1 MEAKTKNTKLNDDDL
16 FTIVGADY
24 QIHTPVLKKPNL
36 WYRLKGK
43 PIASIIILVLIIGGC
58 IFAEL
63 IMNHDASEF
72 YLEHLNEAPNS
83 EFFFGTDSMGR
94 DIFSLIWYGGRASI
108 IIGLL
113 SAAIITVI
121 GIVYGCIS
129 GVSGSFLDSVMMRI
143 TEVAGSIPSILLI
156 LLITGFFSS
165 NNVLTLSLV
174 IGITSWFNLARIVRS
189 EVRQIRN
196 QEYVLASRCMGA
208 RFGHI
213 MLRHLIPN
221 FVSAVMFVIISGIS
235 TSMTTESTLSF
246 LGLGLPVEVV
256 SWGSVLSLANRALLL
271 NTWWVIMIPGL
282 FLVITLLCITN
293 IGHYFRKEVNRRPS
307 NL

>member
-16 FTIVGADY
+16 FTIVGAGY

-36 WYRLKGK
+36 WHRLKGK

-108 IIGLL
+108 MIGLF

-129 GVSGSFLDSVMMRI
+129 GVSGSFLDSAMMRI

-156 LLITGFFSS
+156 LLITSFFSS
-165 NNVLTLSLV
+165 
-174 IGITSWFNLARIVRS
+174 NLARIVRS

-256 SWGSVLSLANRALLL
+256 SWGSMLSLANRALLL

>member
-1 MEAKTKNTKLNDDDL
+1 MEAKTKNTELKDDL
-16 FTIVGADY
+16 FTIVGAGY

-72 YLEHLNEAPNS
+72 YLEHLNEAPNN

-129 GVSGSFLDSVMMRI
+129 GVSGSFLDSAMMRI

-156 LLITGFFSS
+156 LLITSFFSS

-221 FVSAVMFVIISGIS
+221 FVSAIMFVIISGIS

-256 SWGSVLSLANRALLL
+256 SWGSMLSLANRALLL

>member
-1 MEAKTKNTKLNDDDL
+1 MEAKTKNTKLNDDM
-16 FTIVGADY
+16 FTIVGAGY

-113 SAAIITVI
+113 SAAIITV
-121 GIVYGCIS
+121 
-129 GVSGSFLDSVMMRI
+129 MRI

-156 LLITGFFSS
+156 LLITSFFSS

-256 SWGSVLSLANRALLL
+256 SWGSMLSLANRALLL

>member
-72 YLEHLNEAPNS
+72 YQEHLNEAPNS

-256 SWGSVLSLANRALLL
+256 SWGSMLSLANRALLL

>member
-1 MEAKTKNTKLNDDDL
+1 
-16 FTIVGADY
+16 
-24 QIHTPVLKKPNL
+24 
-36 WYRLKGK
+36 
-43 PIASIIILVLIIGGC
+43 
-58 IFAEL
+58 
-63 IMNHDASEF
+63 MNHDASEF

-129 GVSGSFLDSVMMRI
+129 GVSGSFLILQCVI

-156 LLITGFFSS
+156 LLITSFFFSS

-221 FVSAVMFVIISGIS
+221 FVSAVMFVII
-235 TSMTTESTLSF
+235 
-246 LGLGLPVEVV
+246 
-256 SWGSVLSLANRALLL
+256 WYQYQHDNRVHLE
-271 NTWWVIMIPGL
+271 L
-282 FLVITLLCITN
+282 FWDLVC
-293 IGHYFRKEVNRRPS
+293 R
-307 NL
+307 

>member
-1 MEAKTKNTKLNDDDL
+1 MVSTERQAHC
-16 FTIVGADY
+16 FY
-24 QIHTPVLKKPNL
+24 
-36 WYRLKGK
+36 
-43 PIASIIILVLIIGGC
+43 
-58 IFAEL
+58 
-63 IMNHDASEF
+63 

-256 SWGSVLSLANRALLL
+256 SWGSMLSLANRALLL

>member
-1 MEAKTKNTKLNDDDL
+1 
-16 FTIVGADY
+16 
-24 QIHTPVLKKPNL
+24 
-36 WYRLKGK
+36 
-43 PIASIIILVLIIGGC
+43 
-58 IFAEL
+58 
-63 IMNHDASEF
+63 
-72 YLEHLNEAPNS
+72 
-83 EFFFGTDSMGR
+83 
-94 DIFSLIWYGGRASI
+94 
-108 IIGLL
+108 
-113 SAAIITVI
+113 
-121 GIVYGCIS
+121 
-129 GVSGSFLDSVMMRI
+129 MMRV

-174 IGITSWFNLARIVRS
+174 IVITSWFNLARIVRS

-256 SWGSVLSLANRALLL
+256 SWGSMLSLANRALLL

>member
-72 YLEHLNEAPNS
+72 YLEHLNEAPNG

-256 SWGSVLSLANRALLL
+256 SWGSMLSLANRALLL

>member
-1 MEAKTKNTKLNDDDL
+1 
-16 FTIVGADY
+16 
-24 QIHTPVLKKPNL
+24 
-36 WYRLKGK
+36 
-43 PIASIIILVLIIGGC
+43 
-58 IFAEL
+58 
-63 IMNHDASEF
+63 
-72 YLEHLNEAPNS
+72 
-83 EFFFGTDSMGR
+83 MGR

-129 GVSGSFLDSVMMRI
+129 GVSGSFLDSAMMRI

-256 SWGSVLSLANRALLL
+256 SWGSMLSLANRALLL

>member
-246 LGLGLPVEVV
+246 FGTWFAGRGGILGQHALFGKSCIIAEYLVGDYDSGAISGYYFALYYEYWSLLP
-256 SWGSVLSLANRALLL
+256 
-271 NTWWVIMIPGL
+271 
-282 FLVITLLCITN
+282 
-293 IGHYFRKEVNRRPS
+293 
-307 NL
+307 

>member
-1 MEAKTKNTKLNDDDL
+1 MEAKTKTTKLNDDDL

-43 PIASIIILVLIIGGC
+43 PIVSIIILVLIIGGC

-129 GVSGSFLDSVMMRI
+129 GVSGSFLDSAMMRI

-156 LLITGFFSS
+156 LLITSFFSS

-174 IGITSWFNLARIVRS
+174 I
-189 EVRQIRN
+189 
-196 QEYVLASRCMGA
+196 
-208 RFGHI
+208 
-213 MLRHLIPN
+213 
-221 FVSAVMFVIISGIS
+221 
-235 TSMTTESTLSF
+235 
-246 LGLGLPVEVV
+246 
-256 SWGSVLSLANRALLL
+256 
-271 NTWWVIMIPGL
+271 
-282 FLVITLLCITN
+282 
-293 IGHYFRKEVNRRPS
+293 
-307 NL
+307 

>member
-1 MEAKTKNTKLNDDDL
+1 MKLRTVS
-16 FTIVGADY
+16 F
-24 QIHTPVLKKPNL
+24 
-36 WYRLKGK
+36 
-43 PIASIIILVLIIGGC
+43 S
-58 IFAEL
+58 
-63 IMNHDASEF
+63 
-72 YLEHLNEAPNS
+72 
-83 EFFFGTDSMGR
+83 FGTDSMGR

-129 GVSGSFLDSVMMRI
+129 GVSGSFLDSAMMRI

-256 SWGSVLSLANRALLL
+256 SWGSMLFKHSNGC
-271 NTWWVIMIPGL
+271 MIPGL

>member
-72 YLEHLNEAPNS
+72 YLEHLNGAPNS

-256 SWGSVLSLANRALLL
+256 SWGSMLSLANRALLL